1 MNALYRPGPMQF
13 IPNYIDRKHGKEKVS
28 YPHPLLE
35 GILKNTYGIMVYQE
49 QIMQLALQLAGY
61 SLGEAD
67 LLRRAMGK
75 KVPEEMAKH
84 PEPEGHHGDESAV
97 MFVIVEEWESVDK
110 RMDFSMNR
118 DKSRERE
125 LFPHLEPA
133 HTHEFYTDVTP

>member
-1 MNALYRPGPMQF
+1 METFVITLSAKPGAEDKVTDFYVSQQAEYDRADGFISRRILRARPG
-13 IPNYIDRKHGKEKVS
+13 V
-28 YPHPLLE
+28 
-35 GILKNTYGIMVYQE
+35 MV
-49 QIMQLALQLAGY
+49 
-61 SLGEAD
+61 EAVKQ
-67 LLRRAMGK
+67 RMT
-75 KVPEEMAKH
+75 PEEMAKH
-84 PEPEGHHGDESAV
+84 PEPEGHHGDELAV